1 MATFLYCC
9 TQKAATRGGEQ
20 DVQIMHQLKKLM
32 GKAEM
37 VEKGRGSHCSSSS
50 ETWWESLNCGSNWM

>member
-50 ETWWESLNCGSNWM
+50 ET